1 MAARLDPDPFT
12 PAPALA
18 LLERIER
25 FPLSGDDEAMA
36 FEARLA
42 DDNGWTL
49 GYATAV
55 TAEYRRFLVLTQV
68 AGHAVSPSP
77 DVDEAWHLHLTRT
90 VDYEALCRE
99 VFGRFLHHEPAR
111 GGGDAVRYR
120 TMYAD
125 TLAAYRRAFDRR
137 PPDAIWPEVDRRHAA
152 KPSPAAMPAWT
163 VPFALR
169 RGHRLAFAAIALAG
183 AVGWMAHG
191 TGVASM
197 LPSMSGP
204 AFIGVA
210 LCGTPLLAWLAW
222 RGGSAA
228 RESTARDMLDPY
240 EAAWLS
246 GGARRM
252 TATAIATLAGRGV
265 LLARPAGVVST
276 SPPIGVN
283 MSVPPDAR
291 HPAEQA
297 CLSAIADGGLRFGA
311 ANMAV
316 EPVAWRCEQR
326 LIAAGIA
333 TDDSALPVPRALALA
348 GATLLLLAEV
358 GRLAAALGTSRPVGL
373 LVVLMILEAALI
385 FIVSQRLG
393 RAGSRAEAVLK
404 RLRLANGTAREA
416 PREGEAL
423 SFAVALVGAYALSAD
438 ARFIGLGKVLGAP
451 SLSGL
456 RDRGAWRSGGKGST
470 GGSDCSSC
478 GTADVCGSSCGSADA
493 GPGDGCGSSCSGG
506 SSCGGGGGD

>member
-1 MAARLDPDPFT
+1 
-12 PAPALA
+12 
-18 LLERIER
+18 
-25 FPLSGDDEAMA
+25 
-36 FEARLA
+36 
-42 DDNGWTL
+42 
-49 GYATAV
+49 
-55 TAEYRRFLVLTQV
+55 
-68 AGHAVSPSP
+68 
-77 DVDEAWHLHLTRT
+77 
-90 VDYEALCRE
+90 
-99 VFGRFLHHEPAR
+99 
-111 GGGDAVRYR
+111 
-120 TMYAD
+120 
-125 TLAAYRRAFDRR
+125 
-137 PPDAIWPEVDRRHAA
+137 
-152 KPSPAAMPAWT
+152 
-163 VPFALR
+163 LR
-169 RGHRLAFAAIALAG
+169 RGHRLAFAAMALAG

-191 TGVASM
+191 TGLGSM

-316 EPVAWRCEQR
+316 EPVAWRCEQ
-326 LIAAGIA
+326 L
-333 TDDSALPVPRALALA
+333 
-348 GATLLLLAEV
+348 
-358 GRLAAALGTSRPVGL
+358 
-373 LVVLMILEAALI
+373 
-385 FIVSQRLG
+385 
-393 RAGSRAEAVLK
+393 
-404 RLRLANGTAREA
+404 
-416 PREGEAL
+416 
-423 SFAVALVGAYALSAD
+423 ALVGAYALSAD
-438 ARFIGLGKVLGAP
+438 ERFIGLGKVLGAP